1 MWEVSIA
8 KKTLRKWAGR
18 ETLSGVRVAKW
29 AVGKSRR
36 PAGEGAFKVG
46 EGGRFWAQMQS
57 LVPMTVLWLTLH
69 VKNSLFYLFS
79 FSWTRS
85 EGPPAKRKGV

>member
-46 EGGRFWAQMQS
+46 GGRQILGSVAKPGTYDSVVVDTPWEEQF
-57 LVPMTVLWLTLH
+57 VL
-69 VKNSLFYLFS
+69 SLFFFLD
-79 FSWTRS
+79 
-85 EGPPAKRKGV
+85 KQ